1 MNYISRDKSL
11 NNHTAIRRL
20 ILDCLKPHQPPIYLI
35 ATEVSKVSS
44 VTHVE
49 IDSVEVD
56 SETESLKVTI
66 EGQNL
71 NFEEIET
78 RLNTIG
84 VVVHSVD
91 KVVASRMKTETDD
104 Y

>member
-1 MNYISRDKSL
+1 M
-11 NNHTAIRRL
+11 NNHTAISRL

-35 ATEVSKVSS
+35 ATEVSKISR
-44 VTHVE
+44 VTHVI

-56 SETESLKVTI
+56 SETESLKITI

-71 NFEEIET
+71 DFEEIESG
-78 RLNTIG
+78 LNTIG

-91 KVVASRMKTETDD
+91 KVIAGQLKTVSDD
-104 Y
+104 F

>member
-1 MNYISRDKSL
+1 MRDKNLS
-11 NNHTAIRRL
+11 NHTAICRL

-66 EGQNL
+66 EGQDL
-71 NFEEIET
+71 DFDEIET
-78 RLNTIG
+78 SLNTIG

-91 KVVASRMKTETDD
+91 RVVASRTKAMSGDF
-104 Y
+104 